1 MHGFNRAKTVYY
13 DKNGNMIKNT
23 NGYGINKN
31 SLIKSE
37 IKPGAVV
44 HKRGMKLVDLG
55 WLNSGLTFWFE
66 DDSGRRYPMTDSV
79 FLNYI
84 KENPIEFGDMDIEF
98 LQRGSVYS
106 IGFVKEKKND
116 C

>member
-55 WLNSGLTFWFE
+55 WLNSGLTFWFADE
-66 DDSGRRYPMTDSV
+66 NGRRYPMTDSV
-79 FLNYI
+79 FMNYL
-84 KENPIEFGDMDIEF
+84 EDNPIEFGDVDIQF

-106 IGFVKEKKND
+106 IGFVKGERDDN
-116 C
+116 

>member
-23 NGYGINKN
+23 NYKDK
-31 SLIKSE
+31 SKLIKSE
-37 IKPGAVV
+37 IEPGSIVR
-44 HKRGMKLVDLG
+44 KKGMKLVDLG
-55 WLNSGLTFWFE
+55 WLNSGLTFWFADE
-66 DDSGRRYPMTDSV
+66 NGRQYPMTDSV
-79 FLNYI
+79 FMNYL
-84 KENPIEFGDMDIEF
+84 EDNPIEFGDMDIEF

-106 IGFVKEKKND
+106 IGFVEERKND